1 MDGAAAAK
9 AAVLSQ
15 AQASRA
21 ALAGSYAE
29 LRSEG
34 LRSWTAKTSKV
45 LQQKALTTVQALK
58 QFAANSAQ
66 KTRKSTLELAFAVR
80 QAATARVLAVKDR
93 VVMARSQVHAQA
105 SSAVV
110 NAKAKALEVS
120 GKAKQAAK
128 DGHVQAT
135 AAGIAGGAAT
145 LGAAGGA
152 TGLASGVAVGAALGV
167 VPALFTFGLSIPIG
181 AAIGGGTGLDARM
194 AFGEEREACKTN
206 DITSS
211 VKPGDLPTCD
221 GERQAGLERAPNALE
236 GRSSEKHTIAHLV
249 EGRKWRTAVQ
259 LCARVL
265 GRPKVI
271 TPQVLIG
278 IMCNGTGLSVKGKN
292 GRYSARCPSWNIGK
306 VLLRENNFQRA
317 AFEQLYQGL
326 RAGMTD
332 FARLQDRKGQL
343 PCVFLLAEM
352 FPPAQF
358 DLLRKNAEC
367 AVFLLNFWEDIRT
380 AEAEDGTEGSN
391 MESTGLLAAL
401 ARRVLAVQ
409 CSVAEDK
416 TANAKA
422 QPKKDT
428 GNLVT
433 NVQSALNY
441 TRKTADRLPGKKGQ
455 SELGDQQA
463 CKLEVPPP
471 SGFFRL
477 QTVPRGSV
485 PFASNSDTCV
495 PGALYSGPF
504 RRFEP
509 YVFIYYSCVH
519 VFSWLQS
526 DRQKSCSL
534 PNAAV

>member
-292 GRYSARCPSWNIGK
+292 GAPPFSGQCMGAVSCA
-306 VLLRENNFQRA
+306 V
-317 AFEQLYQGL
+317 EQLYQGL